1 MSALS
6 LARPAALR
14 RPRGRA
20 PAIALA
26 LVLTVLAIPLIF
38 PLWWMV
44 SAGFM
49 GSHEVFAFPPHFLP
63 ETWRFENLEQVFV
76 RQPFGRQFLNS
87 LYIAGLNVAGTIV
100 VSSLAGYAFARIPF
114 PGRTVLFVLFLSALL
129 MPLEVLIIP
138 LYILM
143 KELGWLGTHIPL
155 IVEPIF
161 GAPAVVGTF
170 VMRQHFL
177 SLPVELEDAAR
188 IDGLG
193 RLGILRHVALPLARP
208 ALATLAI
215 LTFLASWNSF
225 LEPLIFV
232 AGVPELMTV
241 PIGLTQYVE
250 VYGEPIWNIQMTASS
265 LSVLPILV
273 VFLFAQ
279 RHFVRGISRAG
290 IQG

>member
-1 MSALS
+1 MSAS
-6 LARPAALR
+6 SVAGQVASR
-14 RPRGRA
+14 RARGRA
-20 PAIALA
+20 SAIVLA
-26 LVLTVLAIPLIF
+26 LVLVVLAIPLIF

-44 SAGFM
+44 SAGLM
-49 GSHEVFAFPPHFLP
+49 GAHEVFAFPPRFVP
-63 ETWRFENLEQVFV
+63 EVWRFDNLEQVFV

-87 LYIAGLNVAGTIV
+87 LYIAALNVAGTLV

-114 PGRTVLFVLFLSALL
+114 PGRTVIFVLFLSALL

-155 IVEPIF
+155 IVEPVF

-177 SLPVELEDAAR
+177 SLPVELEDAGR

-193 RLGILRHVALPLARP
+193 RLGLLRHVGLPLARP

-250 VYGEPIWNIQMTASS
+250 VYGEPIWNIQMAASS
-265 LSVLPILV
+265 LSVLPIIV